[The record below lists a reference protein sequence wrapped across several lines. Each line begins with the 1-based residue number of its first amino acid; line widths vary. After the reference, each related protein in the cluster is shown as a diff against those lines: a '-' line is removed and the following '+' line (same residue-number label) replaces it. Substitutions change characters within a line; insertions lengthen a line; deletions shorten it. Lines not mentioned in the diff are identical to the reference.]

1 MTTCSKRPRF
11 LLLMGAALCGFAT
24 PVATF
29 GQIAARVHYDL
40 PRQKL
45 GDALKRVARLSG
57 WEIMF
62 TPKDVAQYQAPA
74 LSGDLTVQQ
83 AVARLLDGTPLATE
97 YKDEVVIIRGRTA
110 APESIAQAPAE
121 PDNSIV
127 VTGTR
132 IRGAASASPTTVIGQ
147 EEMRNA
153 GQNSLPEVV
162 RTVSQNFNGGQ
173 NPNIGAGVP
182 SASGINVGS
191 GSTINLR
198 GLGSDA
204 TLTLLN
210 GHRLAYNVSRQ
221 SVDISAIPLTAVDRL
236 EIVADGASAIY
247 GSDAVGGVA
256 NIILKRDYDGLSTAA
271 RLGAATDGGDFQQ
284 QYGVVGGRTWK
295 GGGMLLAYDFERDT
309 AISARQRD
317 YTSGIEGG
325 QTLLPAI
332 TRHNVLVS
340 GHQELVPGLTFSVD
354 ALYNHRD
361 SLITAPFR
369 NTGDY
374 KSFGALYFPR
384 NSSFAIAP
392 SLDWSIGKGGWD
404 VSVAGMV
411 GKDRTHYDSDT
422 YLNGAVTSSIRG
434 CYCNDAHSIEV
445 DATGPLF
452 RLPGGD
458 AKVALGGGYRA
469 NGFNAFRTVGA
480 AQNIHV
486 SQSSYYAFG
495 ELSLPLVSSPLG
507 VPLVDQLILSAA
519 LRYEDYP
526 GIDRLVTPKFGLIYA
541 PTPDLSLKGS
551 WGKSFK
557 APTLFL
563 QFAGKNPTVIA
574 ASALGGSGYP
584 ANATAILVV
593 GGNPQVKPE
602 RATSW
607 ATTLDFH
614 PRSVPGLQV
623 ELSYFQIAYKDRIVA
638 PITFLTQ
645 SLSNPNY
652 RDLVTLSPSDQQK
665 ADALAGSDSITY
677 AAGVYDPA
685 GVVAIVD
692 DRNRN
697 AAEQAI
703 DGIDLAIRY
712 AIDLGGIQKL
722 ILNASG
728 TYLHSKQRLSANQP
742 EQLLAG
748 TVFNPPHYK
757 GRASASWSDGT
768 TALLGAVNYVGGND
782 DVRFAPAVRV
792 GAMTSI
798 DLTARHH
805 IRTGGL
811 FGDIDLAL
819 SLQNLFNAKP
829 DRIGQ
834 VSSNDLTYDST
845 NYSAIGR
852 FVSLSITRAW

>member
-1 MTTCSKRPRF
+1 MTTCSRKPRF
-11 LLLMGAALCGFAT
+11 LLLAGAALCGLAS
-24 PVATF
+24 PVSAF
-29 GQIAARVHYDL
+29 GQTAARVHYDL
-40 PRQKL
+40 PRQDL
-45 GDALKRVARLSG
+45 GDALRRVASLSG

-62 TPKDVAQYQAPA
+62 TPQEVAQHQAPA

-83 AVARLLDGTPLATE
+83 AVARLLAGTSLTAD
-97 YKDEVVIIRGRTA
+97 YKDRVVIIRGRAA

-132 IRGAASASPTTVIGQ
+132 IRGAASPSPTTVIRQ
-147 EEMRNA
+147 EDMRNA
-153 GQNSLPEVV
+153 GQSNLSEVV
-162 RTVSQNFNGGQ
+162 RTVSQNFSGGQ
-173 NPNIGAGVP
+173 NPNVGAGVP
-182 SASGINVGS
+182 TASGINVGS

-221 SVDISAIPLTAVDRL
+221 SVDISAIPLAAVDRL

-256 NIILKRDYDGLSTAA
+256 NIILKRDFDGLSTTA
-271 RLGAATDGGDFQQ
+271 RLGGSTDGGDFQQ
-284 QYGVVGGRTWK
+284 QYGVVGGRTWH
-295 GGGMLLAYDFERDT
+295 GGGVLLAYDFERDT

-317 YTSGIEGG
+317 YTTSNEGG

-332 TRHNVLVS
+332 KRHNLLLN
-340 GHQELVPGLTFSVD
+340 GHQELLPGVTFSVD

-361 SLITAPFR
+361 SLFNAPFL

-384 NSSFAIAP
+384 NTSFAIAP
-392 SLDWSIGKGGWD
+392 SIDWSIGNGWNAT
-404 VSVAGMV
+404 VAGMV
-411 GKDRTHYDSDT
+411 GKDLTHYDSDN
-422 YLNGAVTSSIRG
+422 YLNGAITSSIRG
-434 CYCNDAHSIEV
+434 CYCNDAQSVEV
-445 DATGPLF
+445 NAGGPLF

-458 AKVALGGGYRA
+458 AKVALGGGYRN
-469 NGFNAFRTVGA
+469 NGFNAYRTVGA

-486 SQSSYYAFG
+486 SQSSYFAFG

-507 VPLVDQLILSAA
+507 IPLVDQFIVSAA

-526 GIDRLVTPKFGLIYA
+526 GIDKLATPKLGLIYA
-541 PTPDLSLKGS
+541 PTPDFSLKGS

-557 APTLFL
+557 APTLYL
-563 QFAGKNPTVIA
+563 QYAGKNPTVIA
-574 ASALGGSGYP
+574 ASALGGTGYP

-607 ATTLDFH
+607 TTTLDVH
-614 PRSVPGLQV
+614 PRGLAGLQV

-638 PITFLTQ
+638 PITFFTQ
-645 SLSNPNY
+645 SLSSPNY
-652 RDLVTLSPSDQQK
+652 RDLVTLSPTDQQK
-665 ADALAGSDSITY
+665 ADALAGADSITY

-685 GVVAIVD
+685 RVVAIVD

-703 DGIDLAIRY
+703 RGIDLAVRY
-712 AIDLGGIQKL
+712 AIDLDGAQKL
-722 ILNASG
+722 SLNASG
-728 TYLHSKQRLSANQP
+728 TYLHSKQRLSASQP

-757 GRASASWSDGT
+757 GRASATWSDGAT
-768 TALLGAVNYVGGND
+768 TLTGAVNYVGGND
-782 DVRFAPAVRV
+782 DVRFVPAVRV
-792 GAMTSI
+792 GAMTSF
-798 DLTARHH
+798 DLTARH
-805 IRTGGL
+805 RTRPGGL
-811 FGDIDLAL
+811 FGHMELAL
-819 SLQNLFNAKP
+819 SLQNLFNAEP
-829 DRIGQ
+829 DRIRQ
-834 VSSNDLTYDST
+834 VSSNDLTYDSA

-852 FVSLSITRAW
+852 FISLSITKAW